1 MAASAYFDTI
11 QKMYIAYFGRP
22 ADPIGLEFWAKKV
35 DAAAGSLDAVI
46 SGFAASTESQALFGN
61 KTSAEKVNAIYTYLF
76 NRPAEPAGLTYWVQK
91 LDSGE
96 VSQAGAMYTILT
108 NAGAGDVDAI
118 KNKLA
123 VANEF
128 TKALDTTAE
137 ILGYSGANAAE
148 VARTYLQT
156 VNSTEASKT
165 AALAAV
171 NTTVANVTA
180 AGQGASGQTFT
191 LTNGVD
197 NVTGTSGNDT
207 IVGDNNTAS
216 AADQINGGAGTDTLK
231 LYNSSGNPV
240 LPTISGIENIYIK
253 SSTADYDVST
263 ISGLTSLEIDT
274 VNVNAAARAYTLAS
288 GQSLTLTNVTDSG
301 NSGNDVDVNA
311 AASVTGQTIK
321 LNGVGDTAAAGN
333 DVEIDINGAGV
344 ATLDVVAQ
352 AASKVTL
359 VNTGAALKTV
369 NVSGDKDLTIAGVA
383 NATTIAITNTAK
395 TAVTTDVA
403 KVAVTGAA
411 GAETV
416 TLSHAS
422 GTAREFSVST
432 GAGDDKID
440 LGALVLAADLTDDK
454 VTVTGG
460 DGTDTLAMKS
470 AMGAALSALSAAN
483 YAKKGIANTFEV
495 LEITDQAATTDDANL
510 TRIGSNIS
518 TVKYTA
524 GLGDA
529 QTLQGLASGGT
540 IILGAAAS
548 AGTDSLTVTVKDAAA
563 AGNNSDVLNLTLN
576 GAHAGGTLDY
586 GVVVAAAVEN
596 ININSTSTK
605 TTALVAADKNEVDLT
620 IANAVNVTIT
630 GNVYADIDGAALT
643 GNALAKIDAS
653 GNTAGVA
660 VSVSG
665 ATQGILI
672 TGTTKADTIVG
683 GSGADKIVAGN
694 GDDVITG
701 GAGNDEIDISGG
713 GSNTIKFGATG
724 AANGADKIVGFNV
737 GAIAA
742 GGDVLDVA
750 GQLTGINTATISAN
764 LTNLTAA
771 QAVADDSIY
780 TVNFNAAI
788 NGKNFATTDFADLF
802 AAAGKTFS
810 TTAAGVQSVIL
821 VQGTDET
828 QVYYLDSTT
837 GASATNIDAGD
848 VALVGTLTGV
858 TNAMTFVNA
867 NFA

>member
-1 MAASAYFDTI
+1 M
-11 QKMYIAYFGRP
+11 
-22 ADPIGLEFWAKKV
+22 
-35 DAAAGSLDAVI
+35 
-46 SGFAASTESQALFGN
+46 
-61 KTSAEKVNAIYTYLF
+61 
-76 NRPAEPAGLTYWVQK
+76 
-91 LDSGE
+91 
-96 VSQAGAMYTILT
+96 
-108 NAGAGDVDAI
+108 
-118 KNKLA
+118 
-123 VANEF
+123 
-128 TKALDTTAE
+128 
-137 ILGYSGANAAE
+137 
-148 VARTYLQT
+148 
-156 VNSTEASKT
+156 
-165 AALAAV
+165 
-171 NTTVANVTA
+171 
-180 AGQGASGQTFT
+180 
-191 LTNGVD
+191 
-197 NVTGTSGNDT
+197 
-207 IVGDNNTAS
+207 
-216 AADQINGGAGTDTLK
+216 
-231 LYNSSGNPV
+231 
-240 LPTISGIENIYIK
+240 
-253 SSTADYDVST
+253 ST

-301 NSGNDVDVNA
+301 GSNNDVDVNA
-311 AASVTGQTIK
+311 AASVTAQTIK
-321 LNGVGDTAAAGN
+321 LNGVGDTAAAGD

-359 VNTGAALKTV
+359 VNTGTALKTV

-395 TAVTTDVA
+395 TAVTTGVD

-416 TLSHAS
+416 TLSHTS

-620 IANAVNVTIT
+620 IANAVNLTIT

-653 GNTAGVA
+653 ANTAGVA
-660 VSVSG
+660 VTVTG

-672 TGTTKADTIVG
+672 TGTAKADTIVG
-683 GSGADKIVAGN
+683 GSGADKIVAGA

-713 GSNTIKFGATG
+713 GSNTIKFGTTG
-724 AANGADKIVGFNV
+724 ATNGADKIVGFNV
-737 GAIAA
+737 GAVAA

-750 GQLTGINTATISAN
+750 GQLTGITATTISAN
-764 LTNLTAA
+764 LTNLTGA

-780 TVNFNAAI
+780 TVSFNAAI
-788 NGKNFATTDFADLF
+788 NGKNFGTTDMAELF

-810 TTAAGVQSVIL
+810 TTTAGAAQSVIL

-828 QVYYLDSTT
+828 QIYYVDSAAGVATT
-837 GASATNIDAGD
+837 IEAGE
-848 VALVGTLTGV
+848 VALIGTLTGV

>member
-1 MAASAYFDTI
+1 MC
-11 QKMYIAYFGRP
+11 KG
-22 ADPIGLEFWAKKV
+22 IGEYR
-35 DAAAGSLDAVI
+35 
-46 SGFAASTESQALFGN
+46 
-61 KTSAEKVNAIYTYLF
+61 AI
-76 NRPAEPAGLTYWVQK
+76 
-91 LDSGE
+91 
-96 VSQAGAMYTILT
+96 
-108 NAGAGDVDAI
+108 
-118 KNKLA
+118 
-123 VANEF
+123 
-128 TKALDTTAE
+128 
-137 ILGYSGANAAE
+137 
-148 VARTYLQT
+148 
-156 VNSTEASKT
+156 
-165 AALAAV
+165 
-171 NTTVANVTA
+171 
-180 AGQGASGQTFT
+180 T
-191 LTNGVD
+191 LTNSVD
-197 NVTGTSGNDT
+197 NIVGTAGNDT
-207 IVGDNNTAS
+207 IIGDNVSAS
-216 AADQINGGAGTDTLK
+216 AGDQVNGGAGTDTLK
-231 LYNSSGNPV
+231 LYNTSGNPV
-240 LPTISGIENIYIK
+240 LPTISGVENVYIK
-253 SSTADYDVST
+253 GSTADYDVST

-274 VNVNAAARAYTLAS
+274 VNVNGGARAYTLAS

-301 NSGNDVDVNA
+301 NSGNDVDVTA
-311 AASVTGQTIK
+311 AASVTAQTIK

-344 ATLDVVAQ
+344 ATLDVVSQ

-359 VNTGAALKTV
+359 LNTGAALKTV
-369 NVSGDKDLTIAGVA
+369 NVSGDKDLTIADVA
-383 NATTIAITNTAK
+383 NATTIAITNSAK
-395 TAVTTDVA
+395 TAVTTGVA

-422 GTAREFSVST
+422 GAAREFSVST
-432 GAGDDKID
+432 GAGDDKIN

-454 VTVTGG
+454 VTINGG

-470 AMGAALSALSAAN
+470 AMGAALSGLSAAN
-483 YAKKGIANTFEV
+483 FAKKGIANTFEV
-495 LEITDQAATTDDANL
+495 LEITDQAGAADDANL

-548 AGTDSLTVTVKDAAA
+548 AVTDAVTVTVKDAAT

-576 GAHAGGTLDY
+576 AAHAGASVNY
-586 GVVVAAAVEN
+586 GDVVAAAVET

-605 TTALVAADKNEVDLT
+605 ATALVAADTNELDLT
-620 IANAVNVTIT
+620 IANAVNVNVT
-630 GNVYADIDGAALT
+630 GNVYLDIDGAALT

-653 GNTAGVA
+653 ANTAGIA
-660 VSVSG
+660 VSVAG

-672 TGTTKADTIVG
+672 TGTAKTDTIVG
-683 GSGADKIVAGN
+683 GSGADKIVAGA
-694 GDDVITG
+694 GDNIITG
-701 GAGNDEIDISGG
+701 GAGNDEIDITGV
-713 GSNTIKFGATG
+713 GSNTIKFGTTG
-724 AANGADKIVGFNV
+724 ATNGADKIVGFNV

-750 GQLTGINTATISAN
+750 GQLIGITATTISAS
-764 LTNLTAA
+764 LTNLTGA

-788 NGKNFATTDFADLF
+788 NGKNFGTTDMADLF

-810 TTAAGVQSVIL
+810 TTTAGAAQSVIL

-828 QVYYLDSTT
+828 QIYYVDSAAGVATT
-837 GASATNIDAGD
+837 IEAGE

>member
-1 MAASAYFDTI
+1 M
-11 QKMYIAYFGRP
+11 
-22 ADPIGLEFWAKKV
+22 
-35 DAAAGSLDAVI
+35 
-46 SGFAASTESQALFGN
+46 
-61 KTSAEKVNAIYTYLF
+61 
-76 NRPAEPAGLTYWVQK
+76 
-91 LDSGE
+91 
-96 VSQAGAMYTILT
+96 
-108 NAGAGDVDAI
+108 
-118 KNKLA
+118 
-123 VANEF
+123 
-128 TKALDTTAE
+128 
-137 ILGYSGANAAE
+137 
-148 VARTYLQT
+148 
-156 VNSTEASKT
+156 
-165 AALAAV
+165 
-171 NTTVANVTA
+171 
-180 AGQGASGQTFT
+180 
-191 LTNGVD
+191 
-197 NVTGTSGNDT
+197 TGTSGNDT

-274 VNVNAAARAYTLAS
+274 VNVNGGARAYTLAS

-311 AASVTGQTIK
+311 AASVTAQTIK
-321 LNGVGDTAAAGN
+321 LNGVGDTAGN

-369 NVSGDKDLTIAGVA
+369 NVSGDKDLTIVDVA
-383 NATTIAITNTAK
+383 SATTIAITNTAK
-395 TAVTTDVA
+395 TTIGTAVD
-403 KVAVTGAA
+403 KVKVTGAA

-416 TLSHAS
+416 NLTHAT
-422 GTAREFSVST
+422 GTAREFNIST
-432 GAGDDKID
+432 GDGNDKIN
-440 LGALVLAADLTDDK
+440 LVNLVATTDLTDDK
-454 VTVTGG
+454 VTISGG
-460 DGTDTLAMKS
+460 GGTDTLAMKS
-470 AMGAALSALSAAN
+470 AMANALSGLTAAAF
-483 YAKKGIANTFEV
+483 AKKGIANDFEV
-495 LEITDQAATTDDANL
+495 LEITDQGAATDDVNL

-563 AGNNSDVLNLTLN
+563 AGNNSDVLNITLN
-576 GAHAGGTLDY
+576 AAHAGATVNY
-586 GVVVAAAVEN
+586 GDVVAAAVEN

-605 TTALVAADKNEVDLT
+605 TTALVAADKNELDLT
-620 IANAVNVTIT
+620 IANAVNVTVT
-630 GNVYADIDGAALT
+630 GNVYLDIDGAALT

-653 GNTAGVA
+653 ANTAGVA

-672 TGTTKADTIVG
+672 TGTAKADTIVG
-683 GSGADKIVAGN
+683 GSGADKIVAGA

-750 GQLTGINTATISAN
+750 GQLNGITTATISAN
-764 LTNLTAA
+764 LTNLTGA

-780 TVNFNAAI
+780 TVNFNTAI
-788 NGKNFATTDFADLF
+788 AGKNFGTTDMAELF

-810 TTAAGVQSVIL
+810 TTTASAAQSVIL

-828 QVYYLDSTT
+828 QIYYVDSAAGVATT
-837 GASATNIDAGD
+837 IEAGE
-848 VALVGTLTGV
+848 VSLIGVLTGV
-858 TNAMTFVNA
+858 NNTMTFVNA